1 MFTVERNDISAN
13 LQWYSINGTSGLK
26 QVTIFSILTPVI
38 LRDQLWNQHI
48 KVVPGAIFYVS
59 GLKKP
64 TERSKAKEK
73 STVDHTAEEQKAYE
87 YVLPRAKTINNHKH
101 VLAIQHV
108 KDSNSII
115 PDSTRYKSNFILWYY
130 ITFQDR

>member
-48 KVVPGAIFYVS
+48 KVVPGAILYVS
-59 GLKKP
+59 GLKNLQRGPKQ
-64 TERSKAKEK
+64 KK
-73 STVDHTAEEQKAYE
+73 SQHLIILPKNGKRMNMCCREQK
-87 YVLPRAKTINNHKH
+87 LLITINTFWPSSMWKT
-101 VLAIQHV
+101 AIALYQ
-108 KDSNSII
+108 IQ
-115 PDSTRYKSNFILWYY
+115 PDTKVYY